1 MKHRLFIIIAALA
14 ALGSMTTS
22 CFRGDEFVAAFDG
35 DHKTPISFNVNTS
48 GGNVSEM
55 EGTKGYTTS
64 SATSG
69 YTFVGGEYIT
79 LAVTGK
85 GVTSRPTTEIMKQYT
100 VASGSSGSNALT
112 YAKDADGS
120 TTTYAFD
127 WLDTS
132 ETISL
137 RAWSDGK
144 TTTPASPAT
153 DPDGQLFTIETTQTG
168 SVRELLYSPATDY
181 PCGTVAVSLY
191 HQLARMV
198 ITVTHDDT
206 TNPATAITI
215 GSATDKVPV
224 SGTFTKPTSGNN
236 YGTWAVDPI
245 GTSPAHWGIITPK
258 QESVGVYSAVVIP
271 ATYASGTRF
280 INFTVN
286 GQDFSYTL
294 PAAITLAPGKQY
306 NYDITVKNSLVT
318 FTVTVTPWSSSNQN
332 ATFPTS

>member
-1 MKHRLFIIIAALA
+1 
-14 ALGSMTTS
+14 
-22 CFRGDEFVAAFDG
+22 
-35 DHKTPISFNVNTS
+35 
-48 GGNVSEM
+48 M

-127 WLDTS
+127 WLGTG

-144 TTTPASPAT
+144 ASTPAAPAT
-153 DPDGQLFTIETTQTG
+153 DPDGQLFTIETTQVG
-168 SVRELLYSPATDY
+168 SVRELLYSPAADY
-181 PCGTVAVSLY
+181 SYATASGAINIPLY
-191 HQLARMV
+191 HQLARVV

-215 GSATDKVPV
+215 GCAADKVPV
-224 SGTFTKPTSGNN
+224 TGTFTKPASGNN
-236 YGTWAVDPI
+236 YGTWAVSPI
-245 GTSPAHWGIITPK
+245 GTTPAHWGVITPK
-258 QESVGVYSAVVIP
+258 QESAGVYSAVLIP
-271 ATYASGTRF
+271 ATYASGTRLVNF
-280 INFTVN
+280 IVG
-286 GQDFSYTL
+286 GQDFAYTL
-294 PAAITLAPGKQY
+294 PAAATLAPGKQY
-306 NYDITVKNSLVT
+306 NYDITVRNGLVT
-318 FTVTVTPWSSSNQN
+318 FTVSVTPWGSQN
-332 ATFPTS
+332 NNVSFPTS

>member
-1 MKHRLFIIIAALA
+1 
-14 ALGSMTTS
+14 
-22 CFRGDEFVAAFDG
+22 
-35 DHKTPISFNVNTS
+35 
-48 GGNVSEM
+48 M

-127 WLDTS
+127 WLGTG

-144 TTTPASPAT
+144 ASTPAAPAT
-153 DPDGQLFTIETTQTG
+153 DPDGQLFTIETTQVG

-191 HQLARMV
+191 HQLARVV

-206 TNPATAITI
+206 TNPFSAITLGCI
-215 GSATDKVPV
+215 TDKVPV
-224 SGTFTKPTSGNN
+224 TGTFTKPTSGNN